1 MEIKGRTAIV
11 TGGASGLGEAT
22 VRMFASE
29 GGKVGILDLDE
40 RGGEGLASELGGNVV
55 FFKTDVTSEEEV
67 NKAIGGTIDR
77 FGALH
82 FLVNCAGYGIGM
94 RTITKEGPHD
104 LAAFEKL
111 VRLNLIGTFNVAS
124 KAAFEMSKND
134 PDEGETG
141 AGERGV
147 IINVSSAA
155 AFEGQIGQTAYAAS
169 KAGVYGLTLPMAR
182 DLSGVGIRVV
192 AIAPG
197 LFLTPFFTKYMDE
210 EKIRKLGESVPFP
223 KRMGAMPEF
232 GRLVRDVIKNP
243 YLNGE
248 TIRLDG
254 AFRLPPK

>member
-11 TGGASGLGEAT
+11 TGGASGLGEGT

-29 GGKVGILDLDE
+29 GGSVAILDLDE
-40 RGGEGLASELGGNVV
+40 KVGGALASELGDKAV

-67 NKAIGGTIDR
+67 IGAIRGTIER
-77 FGALH
+77 FGAVH

-104 LAAFEKL
+104 LSAFEKL
-111 VRLNLIGTFNVAS
+111 VKLNLIGTFSTSS
-124 KAAFEMSKND
+124 KVAFEMSKND
-134 PDEGETG
+134 PDDGENG

-147 IINVSSAA
+147 IVNVSSAA
-155 AFEGQIGQTAYAAS
+155 AFEGQVGQTAYAAS
-169 KAGVYGLTLPMAR
+169 KAGVHGMTLPMAR
-182 DLSGVGIRVV
+182 DLSVVGIRVV
-192 AIAPG
+192 AVAPG

-210 EKIRKLGESVPFP
+210 ERIKKLGESVPFP
-223 KRMGAMPEF
+223 KRMGAMAEF
-232 GRLVRDVIKNP
+232 GQLVRDIIKNP
-243 YLNGE
+243 YINGE